1 MLFGIL
7 SDIMLFWLFR
17 RFQGFRCH
25 FSAILFFFLTD
36 IYTDIFA
43 GIWRINAK
51 LNEMSERDEMKW
63 IEIKHNEWMNEW
75 TNEWMKWHDLTWN
88 EIHKKWNKRMNQ
100 PRNRSMNHWM
110 RASSISEPVNQWSES
125 TTEPMEES
133 EPVNGSMSER
143 FHQWMSESMTE

>member
-1 MLFGIL
+1 
-7 SDIMLFWLFR
+7 
-17 RFQGFRCH
+17 
-25 FSAILFFFLTD
+25 
-36 IYTDIFA
+36 
-43 GIWRINAK
+43 
-51 LNEMSERDEMKW
+51 
-63 IEIKHNEWMNEW
+63 
-75 TNEWMKWHDLTWN
+75 
-88 EIHKKWNKRMNQ
+88 MNQ